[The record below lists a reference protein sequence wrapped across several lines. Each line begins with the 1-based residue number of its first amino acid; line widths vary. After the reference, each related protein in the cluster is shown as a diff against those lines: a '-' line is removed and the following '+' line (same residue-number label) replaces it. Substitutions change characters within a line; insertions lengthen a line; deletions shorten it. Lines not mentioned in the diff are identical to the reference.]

1 MLYKKCVHQFEKKTP
16 NSFSMIVYIYTSFNL
31 KKGRHWL
38 YTVSYIL
45 CCTIHRCYSFK
56 CSYLLF
62 TVSSIYI
69 CTFIKKKPTH
79 NYIISETWGAIVWHV
94 SDFIYIQNYPEP
106 SIKDNVYIPARNGK
120 QKGWQKN
127 TTIYKNI
134 IPVYTDKLVYI

>member
-1 MLYKKCVHQFEKKTP
+1 MLYKKCVPQFEKKTQTLLAWL
-16 NSFSMIVYIYTSFNL
+16 FIYTSFNL

-45 CCTIHRCYSFK
+45 CCTIHRCYSFR

-62 TVSSIYI
+62 TISSIYI
-69 CTFIKKKPTH
+69 CTFIKKKPHTQL
-79 NYIISETWGAIVWHV
+79 NYIRNVGAIVWHV

-106 SIKDNVYIPARNGK
+106 SITDNVYIPARNGK

>member
-1 MLYKKCVHQFEKKTP
+1 MFLNLKKKPKLFL
-16 NSFSMIVYIYTSFNL
+16 YTSFNL
-31 KKGRHWL
+31 KKGIYWL
-38 YTVSYIL
+38 YTVSYSL

-69 CTFIKKKPTH
+69 CSFIKKKKPTH

-106 SIKDNVYIPARNGK
+106 SITDNVYIPARNAK